1 MMLGH
6 SIGLGPDK
14 LLYQKNDRLVSN
26 EHSVGVEVELEGIRY
41 SKADAKYPPLFDL
54 WSYHED
60 GSLRNGSE
68 FVFKGGLRG
77 ANIIAALDLFRDF
90 VEKWESRNPAILIS
104 DRCSVHV
111 HLDIRDLDLLQ
122 IRNLVMWYIFVERAM
137 FSLVD
142 KSRAKNNYCRPV
154 TDSDFIDSFQ
164 QIYSY
169 VHHYKGSLTKHSRSL
184 YDRFFEFSQSI
195 CEKYSAFNMKTSRT
209 IGTVEFRHHHGT
221 KDSEEILRW
230 INSILRLKVWAIENP
245 IESFYE
251 RGRLDKSLLT
261 TIFPENKDH
270 WELLDNSGILDYFV
284 AEGRCDVESIIKR
297 DILKTSIDYYSS
309 SFLAEKKL
317 KGTSTPFFK
326 FKKIHGLGPKYI
338 Y

>member
-6 SIGLGPDK
+6 SIGVDPDK
-14 LLYQKNDRLVSN
+14 LLYQEDDRLVSN
-26 EHSVGVEVELEGIRY
+26 KHSVGVEVELENIRY
-41 SKADAKYPPLFDL
+41 SKHDNKFPPLFDL
-54 WSYHED
+54 WNYHED

-77 ANIIAALDLFRDF
+77 SNIVAAMDLLGAF
-90 VEKWESRNPAILIS
+90 VEKWDSTKSPINIS

-111 HLDIRDLDLLQ
+111 HLDIRDLDMLQ

-154 TDSDFIDSFQ
+154 TDSDFIDSFS

-169 VHHYKGSLTKHSRSL
+169 VNHYKGDIRHESSV
-184 YDRFFEFSQSI
+184 YGRFFDFSSGI

-230 INSILRLKVWAIENP
+230 INNILRLKIWAIENP
-245 IESFYE
+245 IEAFYE
-251 RGRLDKSLLT
+251 SGRLDKSLIS
-261 TIFPENKDH
+261 TIFPDNKDH

-284 AEGRCDVESIIKR
+284 IEGRFDVESIVKR
-297 DILKTSIDYYSS
+297 DILKNNLEYYSS
-309 SFLAEKKL
+309 AFLLDKKI
-317 KGTSTPFFK
+317 KGASTPFFK
-326 FKKIHGLGPKYI
+326 FKKLHGVEPKSI